1 MSRPGYRDETAEVR
15 HRYARRAEAATDPRY
30 AFLNPANW
38 PSVFERQAAIAR
50 LLQRHAPAPLST
62 LQLLDVGCGEGGSL
76 LEFVRMGFAPERL
89 QGIELLPVRAAVA
102 RHRLPAAIELHEGNA
117 LAAPIADES
126 QDIVHQS
133 VVFSSLLDP
142 QFQAALA
149 DRMWRWLRPG
159 GAVLWYDFI
168 YDNPG
173 NRDVKGV
180 PAGRVRALFPNGAL
194 TWRRITLAPPIAR
207 RVCRLHPALYSWFNA
222 LPLLRTH
229 LLCWIQ
235 KP

>member
-1 MSRPGYRDETAEVR
+1 MSGPNHCDETAEVR
-15 HRYARRAEAATDPRY
+15 HRYARRAEASTDPRY
-30 AFLNPANW
+30 GFLNPANW
-38 PSVFERQAAIAR
+38 PAILERQAAIAR
-50 LLQRHAPAPLST
+50 LLQRHAPAPLAT
-62 LQLLDVGCGEGGSL
+62 LQLLDVGCGEGSSL

-89 QGIELLPVRAAVA
+89 QGIELLPARVTAA

-117 LAAPIADES
+117 LSAQIDDES

-142 QFQAALA
+142 EFQAALA

-159 GAVLWYDFI
+159 GAVLWYDFM
-168 YDNPG
+168 YDNPS

-180 PAGRVRALFPNGAL
+180 PGGRVRALFPAGAVTL
-194 TWRRITLAPPIAR
+194 RRITLAPPIAR
-207 RVCRLHPALYSWFNA
+207 RVCRLHPALYASFNA